1 MTALPEHWHLL
12 RISDVCQLNPRLKT
26 LHEGDVTFVP
36 MAAIDE
42 QMGEIVEPEV
52 RDYSEVRK
60 GFTPFVENDVL
71 FAKITPCMQNGKA
84 AIARNLVNGL
94 GFGST
99 EFHILRTSPVVLP
112 EWLFSFVRR
121 PEFRRA
127 AEAAFTGTAGQ
138 QRVPPD
144 FLAYSKI
151 PIPPLSEQR
160 RIVEILNETRDIR
173 RLRQQADQ
181 LTTQLIPAIF
191 EEMFGD
197 PIGNLPSS
205 ERTPLSEFVAEM
217 KGGKSLGEDPSGTR
231 HRVVKVSA
239 VTWGQFQPDESK
251 YVNDN
256 YEPPLEHYVRKGD
269 LLFSRANTVE
279 LVGATVLVERS
290 YPDILLSDKIWRFV
304 WKQPENVDPRYML
317 ALFQHPS
324 VRREISNNAT
334 GTGGSMKNI
343 SKGKLMSIRVT
354 LADPEQQRQFG
365 KKVEEISSLCLDAA
379 DDRRLTQSLLAYA
392 FSGELTAEWRES
404 HQEQLALE
412 AAERDEWLL
421 QNGVKLSI
429 PDQQMQDRL
438 DQTDGRLAELNR
450 EQRKLLEQIQNLEP
464 NENRG
469 TFTLSSLVSSLDEP
483 LDSLPVDAV
492 RRHLDVLAARGLI
505 KAISRRAGAGGS
517 VNVAFGNLYR
527 QPLRE
532 DQIVGTAD
540 EPDYQRLSELD
551 RLSRQGRSI
560 SASFS
565 NTLELSDS
573 LDIKVEKFKAGQR
586 APISGWYQEVGPFGE
601 FGRTVKIEKG
611 KILPPTTLEDG
622 SYIRKEVIE

>member
-1 MTALPEHWHLL
+1 ML

-26 LHEGDVTFVP
+26 SHEGDVTFVP
-36 MAAIDE
+36 MAAVDE
-42 QMGEIVEPEV
+42 QMGEIAEPEV

-84 AIARNLVNGL
+84 AIAKNLVNGI

-99 EFHILRTSPVVLP
+99 EFHVLRANPVVLP
-112 EWLFSFVRR
+112 EWLFLFVRR

-151 PIPPLSEQR
+151 PVPPLSEQR
-160 RIVEILNETRDIR
+160 RIVEILNHARDIR

-205 ERTPLSEFVAEM
+205 ERTPISAFVAEM

-251 YVNDN
+251 YVDDN
-256 YEPPLEHYVRKGD
+256 YEPPEEHYVRKGD

-290 YPDILLSDKIWRFV
+290 YDDILLSDKIWRFV
-304 WKQPENVDPRYML
+304 WKQPADVDPRYML

-343 SKGKLMSIRVT
+343 SKGKLMSIRVI
-354 LADPEQQRQFG
+354 LAEPAKQREFG
-365 KKVEEISSLCLDAA
+365 TKVEEISSLYLDVT
-379 DDRRLTQSLLAYA
+379 DDRKLAQSILAYA
-392 FSGELTAEWRES
+392 FSGELTANWRES
-404 HQEQLALE
+404 HLVQLTQEAT
-412 AAERDEWLL
+412 ERDEWLRK
-421 QNGVKLSI
+421 NGVKLSI
-429 PDQQMQDRL
+429 PDQRIHDHL
-438 DQTDGRLAELNR
+438 DDNDGSLAELNR
-450 EQRKLLEQIQNLEP
+450 EQRKLLEQIQNLDP
-464 NENRG
+464 NENGG
-469 TFTLSSLVSSLDEP
+469 TFTLSSLMSSLDEP
-483 LDSLPVDAV
+483 LDSLTVDAV

-527 QPLRE
+527 QPRTE
-532 DQIVGTAD
+532 NQIIGTAD
-540 EPDYQRLSELD
+540 ESDFQKLSELD
-551 RLSRQGRSI
+551 RLSRQRQAILTGSGNI
-560 SASFS
+560 TLPGAQMNAS
-565 NTLELSDS
+565 
-573 LDIKVEKFKAGQR
+573 G
-586 APISGWYQEVGPFGE
+586 
-601 FGRTVKIEKG
+601 TVNNSEG
-611 KILPPTTLEDG
+611 DD
-622 SYIRKEVIE
+622 